1 MQVRMNVDR
10 TGTGAVIAAIGILVA
25 WIMLVVTILIGWIMN
40 IADLANMSDIV
51 TGEGILRIVGIFAFP
66 VGAVMGWFF

>member
-10 TGTGAVIAAIGILVA
+10 TGTGAVIAAIGMLVA

-51 TGEGILRIVGIFAFP
+51 TGEGILRIVGIFVFP
-66 VGAVMGWFF
+66 VGAFMGWFF